1 MENPIL
7 LETSAQIDLVF
18 DSMLRIAM
26 RDREGWM
33 LQKHR
38 EWMLQSL
45 KTLIWNWPTTSDQY
59 SEWIFVTEQFP
70 AVLSHKILPQQK
82 Q

>member
-1 MENPIL
+1 MEDPIL
-7 LETSAQIDLVF
+7 LEMSVQIDLVF

-38 EWMLQSL
+38 ERMLQSL
-45 KTLIWNWPTTSDQY
+45 KTLIWNWPTTSD
-59 SEWIFVTEQFP
+59 
-70 AVLSHKILPQQK
+70 
-82 Q
+82 